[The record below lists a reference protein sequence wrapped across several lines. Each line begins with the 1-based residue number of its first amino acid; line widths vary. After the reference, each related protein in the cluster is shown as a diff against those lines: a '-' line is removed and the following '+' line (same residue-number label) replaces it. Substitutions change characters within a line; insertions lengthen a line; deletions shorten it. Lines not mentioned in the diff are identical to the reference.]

1 MLAKKF
7 DCKTEEPRLRAQWE
21 EQGIYRFDPAKGQ
34 PVHAIDTPP
43 PTVSGKLHMGH
54 VYSYCQTDFT
64 ARFQRMRGRAVFYP
78 MGFDDNGLPTE
89 QLVERQVG
97 RRAEDMEI
105 AQFRAH
111 CLEVSQKAAEEY
123 RALWRELGLSVDWT
137 HTYRTI
143 EAVGLAQW
151 AFVDLYEKDLVY
163 RREAPVIWCPA
174 CATAMAQAD
183 LEEVERDSVMY
194 TLAFSLENGDALPI
208 ATTRPELLP
217 ACVAVFVHPDD
228 TRFAHLVGR
237 PGVTAAE
244 QQDCGG
250 AGRCWC

>member
-21 EQGIYRFDPAKGQ
+21 EQGICRFDPAKGQ

-97 RRAEDMEI
+97 CRAEDMEM

-111 CLEVSQKAAEEY
+111 CLEVSREAAEEY
-123 RALWRELGLSVDWT
+123 RALW
-137 HTYRTI
+137 
-143 EAVGLAQW
+143 
-151 AFVDLYEKDLVY
+151 LVCLMIIL
-163 RREAPVIWCPA
+163 R
-174 CATAMAQAD
+174 Q
-183 LEEVERDSVMY
+183 L
-194 TLAFSLENGDALPI
+194 
-208 ATTRPELLP
+208 
-217 ACVAVFVHPDD
+217 
-228 TRFAHLVGR
+228 
-237 PGVTAAE
+237 
-244 QQDCGG
+244 
-250 AGRCWC
+250 